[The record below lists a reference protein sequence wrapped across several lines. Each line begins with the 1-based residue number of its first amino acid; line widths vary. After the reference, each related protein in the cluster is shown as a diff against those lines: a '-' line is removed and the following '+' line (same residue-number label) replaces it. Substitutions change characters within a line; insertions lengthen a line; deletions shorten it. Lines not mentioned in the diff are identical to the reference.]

1 MSTHSGVARA
11 VPASRR
17 AARRRREL
25 TTTLTFFAFMA
36 PLLIGLL
43 AFTVVPIIWGFLV
56 SLSDAHGTVNVGHW
70 VGLNNYRAVL
80 SDGDFIQSLKVGLIF
95 AVFIVPLTFAASL
108 GLALLVNSVAHGRAF
123 FRSVFFLPTACSYVI
138 ASLIWKLS
146 IFNGVRFGIANM
158 VLIHL
163 PNLGPIHPS
172 DPIPF
177 TFGAP
182 WVWLVLVTVRLWLQ
196 IGFYMII
203 FLAGLQEIP
212 RHLYEA
218 VYVDGA
224 RPGWTTFRH
233 ITFPLLRNTSVFVGV
248 LLVLN
253 AFQAFDEFFNIN
265 NTDPSIR
272 PPLLYLFNAA
282 ITSQNYGIGAAG
294 AFIVAFLII
303 AFTFVQ
309 LRLFG
314 LGRSE

>member
-1 MSTHSGVARA
+1 MSTRSGVASA
-11 VPASRR
+11 VPATRTTG
-17 AARRRREL
+17 RRRREL

-43 AFTVVPIIWGFLV
+43 VFTVVPIVWGFLV
-56 SLSDAHGTVNVGHW
+56 SLSDAHGTVSVGHW
-70 VGLNNYRAVL
+70 VGLSNYSAVL
-80 SDGDFIQSLKVGLIF
+80 SDPDFIQSLKVGLIF

-108 GLALLVNSVAHGRAF
+108 GLALLVNNVTHGRAF

-146 IFNGVRFGIANM
+146 LFNGVRFGIANM
-158 VLIHL
+158 VLLNL
-163 PNLGPIHPS
+163 PNLGPIHPT

-182 WVWLVLVTVRLWLQ
+182 WIWLVLVTVRMWLQ

-265 NTDPSIR
+265 NSDPSIR
-272 PPLLYLFNAA
+272 PPLLYLFNTA

-314 LGRSE
+314 LGRSA